1 LALVKVSNV
10 RWSTLVLIVLLVLV
24 QLQLWFGSG
33 GRPYVVS
40 LEQQLAAQREVN
52 VNARERNERL
62 AAEVMDLKQGLEM
75 VEEKARMDMGMVK
88 PGEVMVNT
96 KPATK

>member
-1 LALVKVSNV
+1 VKVSNV

-40 LEQQLAAQREVN
+40 LEQQLAAQRDVN
-52 VNARERNERL
+52 GKARERNERL
-62 AAEVMDLKQGLEM
+62 AAEVTDLKQGLEM